1 MYWETWAHEYVN
13 YMHNAFCI
21 FQILRNG
28 PTCVHLSNSAVSSHL
43 HVRLPGCFPINIQV
57 HLEAKTLKNSSRGYT
72 RSGMVSGS
80 GTRWHKLTS
89 HASGISSSPL
99 CRGSLSFSKQPKAV
113 PCSPIVGSRRRRTLS
128 PTAPEDWIN
137 QNNTAWV
144 LKAKLTVV
152 RNAPHAETVSTA
164 YHGNRNRIGASLQ
177 KNHNVEAPPI
187 MQEPGEKPIWTQRW
201 LGL

>member
-1 MYWETWAHEYVN
+1 MSTWICQLYAQC
-13 YMHNAFCI
+13 F
-21 FQILRNG
+21 L
-28 PTCVHLSNSAVSSHL
+28 HLSNTEKWANMCPSVQLCCKFTSACSPTRMFS
-43 HVRLPGCFPINIQV
+43 INIQV

-99 CRGSLSFSKQPKAV
+99 CRVSLSFSKQPKAV

-128 PTAPEDWIN
+128 LTASEDWIN

-152 RNAPHAETVSTA
+152 WNAPHAETVSTA

-177 KNHNVEAPPI
+177 KNHNVEAAPI